1 MKWQDIYALNKASDG
16 AGAQIKDP
24 NLIYPGQ
31 VLVMPG
37 GYTYTVVPGDNL
49 TKIARNWVPPE
60 PEPETEPEEPEAE
73 EEEPPEEEED
83 EAPEE
88 APEDNVDYSN
98 PLGAYASYTY
108 NLNWHVLT
116 LDDYRAMSTGQPWRP
131 SRNLVSGANRYNQTY
146 TGQTGGLGTYRDP
159 AFTDDFYFSDFKM
172 TTIIGLNANSRG
184 TNMISMSFT
193 IIEPYGMTLMDRIL
207 DINVNELG
215 AKNYLDNPYLIEL
228 NFFGI
233 NDDGELGIIPGQ
245 TKWFPI
251 KLTGMKIKATTQ
263 GSEYAITAVPFNHQA
278 LFESLQDIKTRM
290 EVTAST
296 VGEYF
301 DATASDGVLQE
312 QIDTIRETNA
322 ADDAKKKRAAEQAA
336 AYGGTATGGVV
347 TVGAGGKETREPAT
361 NKVASI
367 TTKSFPAAYN
377 AWNRA
382 EQKNGAVEFAD
393 QIKFV
398 IDKDIANSKIVDP
411 KKNSIRDV
419 PATSAKTQAQT
430 TSGGKAPA
438 ATADFKA
445 SIHSLDAGTKVQD
458 IINLVM
464 PNSEFF
470 KKQITDAATE
480 AKEKNKNQC
489 DTAELNNSSKPFYMY
504 KVIPSIELGG
514 FDRERNIWGKTVT
527 FHIIKYAVYNNRDD
541 RVPKTLPPKAV
552 KQYDYFYT
560 GHNKDVI
567 SFDINFN
574 ALYYTAVDVDKGK
587 GGATSGASAQDDT
600 GKNKE
605 TLDKHC
611 SNVIDPHMPKPV
623 SQTQQTSAGGVLSQ
637 SDTVNAASVMQSF
650 YTSAAGD
657 MIGVKLQIIGD
668 PTLIK
673 QDDIFAPPT
682 ITGLDTKNP
691 FVQGTGSLAMDNG
704 EIYCYL
710 TFNTP
715 VDFDD
720 STGLI
725 RKEGKYT
732 VSSFSGYYKIVQV
745 DNDFRGGKFT
755 QTLELIRYP
764 NQQPGITDKHAG
776 KGNDD
781 RENPE
786 EMTDDP
792 TLAGTDVSEPQPR
805 EDAAEPEQ
813 PEAEPEEDTDEP
825 PEEDEEEP
833 VVDDEFSDV
842 AEDGDTLDMD
852 EATSSDGNEVP
863 VQDAPDV
870 PETKDYLIK
879 PGDNLTK
886 IAKANN
892 TTVDYLMLINPQISD
907 PNKIYAGQTMNVPN
921 K

>member
-16 AGAQIKDP
+16 AGAKIKDP

-31 VLVMPG
+31 VLIMPG

-60 PEPETEPEEPEAE
+60 PEPESEPEPA
-73 EEEPPEEEED
+73 PPEEEDPPKEEED
-83 EAPEE
+83 PPGEPVEE
-88 APEDNVDYSN
+88 YVDYSN
-98 PLGAYASYTY
+98 PLGAYGSYTY

-116 LDDYRAMSTGQPWRP
+116 IEDYRAMTSGQPWRP
-131 SRNLVSGANRYNQTY
+131 SRNLVSGANRYGEMY
-146 TGQTGGLGTYRDP
+146 TGQNVGLGTYRDP
-159 AFTDDFYFSDFKM
+159 AFMDDFYFSDFKLS
-172 TTIIGLNANSRG
+172 TIIGLNSNARG
-184 TNMISMSFT
+184 TNVINMSFT

-233 NDDGELGIIPGQ
+233 NDDTGEPTLIPGQ

-251 KLTGMKIKATTQ
+251 KLTGMKIKANVQ
-263 GSEYAITAVPFNHQA
+263 GAEYAITAVPFNHQA
-278 LFESLQDIKTRM
+278 LFETLQDIKTRM

-301 DATASDGVLQE
+301 DATASDGILQE
-312 QIDTIRETNA
+312 QIDTIRETKA
-322 ADDAKKKRAAEQAA
+322 ADEAKKKKAAEQAA

-347 TVGAGGKETREPAT
+347 TVGPGGKETREPTT

-398 IDKDIANSKIVDP
+398 IDKDIADSKIVDP

-419 PATSAKTQAQT
+419 PATSAKDQ
-430 TSGGKAPA
+430 SRDGKNASS
-438 ATADFKA
+438 ADFKSA
-445 SIHSLDAGTKVQD
+445 IHSLDAGTKVQD

-480 AKEKNKNQC
+480 AKDKKKNQC
-489 DTAELNNSSKPFYMY
+489 DTTELNNSSKPFYMY

-560 GHNKDVI
+560 GHNTDVI
-567 SFDINFN
+567 GFDINFN

-600 GKNKE
+600 NKNKE

-673 QDDIFAPPT
+673 QDDIFASPT
-682 ITGLDTKNP
+682 ITGLDAKNP
-691 FVQGTGSLAMDNG
+691 FVAGTGSLAMDNG

-720 STGLI
+720 TTGLM
-725 RKEGKYT
+725 RTEGKYA
-732 VSSFSGYYKIVQV
+732 VSSFSGYYRILQV
-745 DNDFRGGKFT
+745 ENDFRNGKFT
-755 QTLELIRYP
+755 QTLDLIRYP
-764 NQQPGITDKHAG
+764 NQQPGLTNETAG

-781 RENPE
+781 REPDE
-786 EMTDDP
+786 ENTTDP
-792 TLAGTDVSEPQPR
+792 TVGGNDVDPPPAENTEEPD
-805 EDAAEPEQ
+805 E
-813 PEAEPEEDTDEP
+813 PEAEPEEDTEEP
-825 PEEDEEEP
+825 PEEEEEEP
-833 VVDDEFSDV
+833 VVDDEYSDV
-842 AEDGDTLDMD
+842 AEDGDTLDID
-852 EATSSDGNEVP
+852 EATSADGNTVP
-863 VQDAPDV
+863 VQNATDV
-870 PETKDYLIK
+870 PDNKDYLIK

-892 TTVDYLMLINPQISD
+892 TSVDYLMLINPQISD

>member
-37 GYTYTVVPGDNL
+37 GYTYTVQPGDNL
-49 TKIARNWVPPE
+49 TKIARNWTPPE
-60 PEPETEPEEPEAE
+60 PEPEDPPEEDPPEE
-73 EEEPPEEEED
+73 DPPEEEVD
-83 EAPEE
+83 EAPAAE
-88 APEDNVDYSN
+88 PVEDNVDYSN

-116 LDDYRAMSTGQPWRP
+116 LEDYRALTNGEPWRP
-131 SRNLVSGANRYNQTY
+131 SRNLVSGANRYGEMY
-146 TGQTGGLGTYRDP
+146 TGQNVGLGTYRDP
-159 AFTDDFYFSDFKM
+159 AFMDDFYFSDFKLS
-172 TTIIGLNANSRG
+172 TIIGLNSNARG
-184 TNMISMSFT
+184 TNVINMSFT

-228 NFFGI
+228 NFFGVS
-233 NDDGELGIIPGQ
+233 DDGELGLIPGQ

-251 KLTGMKIKATTQ
+251 KLTGMKIKASVQ

-278 LFESLQDIKTRM
+278 LFETLQDIKTRM

-301 DATASDGVLQE
+301 DATASDGILQE
-312 QIDTIRETNA
+312 QIDTIRETKA
-322 ADDAKKKRAAEQAA
+322 ADEAKKKKAAEQAA
-336 AYGGTATGGVV
+336 AYGGSATGGVV
-347 TVGAGGKETREPAT
+347 TVGPGGKETREPTT

-398 IDKDIANSKIVDP
+398 IDKDIADSKIVDP

-419 PATSAKTQAQT
+419 PATSAKAQAQT
-430 TSGGKAPA
+430 TSGSKAPA

-480 AKEKNKNQC
+480 AKDKKKNQC
-489 DTAELNNSSKPFYMY
+489 DTTELNNSSKPFYMY
-504 KVIPSIELGG
+504 KVIPAIELGG

-527 FHIIKYAVYNNRDD
+527 FHIMKYAVYNNRDD

-552 KQYDYFYT
+552 KNYNYFYT
-560 GHNKDVI
+560 GQNTDVI
-567 SFDINFN
+567 GFDINFN

-611 SNVIDPHMPKPV
+611 ANVIDPHMPKPV

-673 QDDIFAPPT
+673 QDDVFAPPT

-720 STGLI
+720 ATGLI

-732 VSSFSGYYKIVQV
+732 VSSFSGYYRILSVE
-745 DNDFRGGKFT
+745 NDFRGGKFT
-755 QTLELIRYP
+755 QTLDLIRYP
-764 NQQPGITDKHAG
+764 NQQPGLTDKHAG
-776 KGNDD
+776 MGNDD

-786 EMTDDP
+786 VMPDDP
-792 TLAGTDVSEPQPR
+792 TLAGTDVDPPPP
-805 EDAAEPEQ
+805 DDPKEPEQ
-813 PEAEPEEDTDEP
+813 PEAEPEEENEEP
-825 PEEDEEEP
+825 PEEENPEATFPPE
-833 VVDDEFSDV
+833 DDEINNI
-842 AEDGDTLDMD
+842 AEDGDTLDID
-852 EATSSDGNEVP
+852 EATSADGNTVP
-863 VQDAPDV
+863 VQQHAPAYTGPKVVFAADGTSS
-870 PETKDYLIK
+870 P
-879 PGDNLTK
+879 
-886 IAKANN
+886 
-892 TTVDYLMLINPQISD
+892 VDELGNVLYPLINGS
-907 PNKIYAGQTMNVPN
+907 YGYH
-921 K
+921 